1 MKLKNFFTMTAI
13 ALCLASCSDENDPT
27 PAQEAAKAIEG
38 SYTGLMSMTVS
49 GSAAGESEISVKI
62 TAEAEGTVKLSFP
75 AMGDEGS
82 MQLDAFEVSEVA
94 VTASGDGTYTLS
106 KETFSTT
113 SGDISLEGSNLAGT
127 VSNGEARI
135 TMDIKPGAM
144 PMAITF
150 TFDTQ
155 AEPTPEVSPTSEIA
169 GNYTGIMNMSVMGSS
184 QGNSEMTLTLTEA
197 ADGTFTIS
205 VPAMGSGAMAM
216 GAFDITGV
224 TASESESG
232 DGTYT
237 LSLASFEAVAG
248 ETSLTGSNLTG
259 TVNGENLNL
268 TMDIK
273 PGAMPMAITFTFDT
287 ETTWASLVAGE
298 YEGTMSMSVGDT
310 SAGSSDM
317 TLTLTEAADGTLTIS
332 VPAMGN
338 EGGMSVGAFDITGV
352 TASESESGDG
362 TYTLSLENFE
372 AVAGET
378 NITGSSLTG
387 TVNGESLN
395 LTMDIKPGAM
405 PMSITCTFVPKVTE

>member
-1 MKLKNFFTMTAI
+1 
-13 ALCLASCSDENDPT
+13 
-27 PAQEAAKAIEG
+27 
-38 SYTGLMSMTVS
+38 
-49 GSAAGESEISVKI
+49 
-62 TAEAEGTVKLSFP
+62 
-75 AMGDEGS
+75 
-82 MQLDAFEVSEVA
+82 
-94 VTASGDGTYTLS
+94 
-106 KETFSTT
+106 
-113 SGDISLEGSNLAGT
+113 
-127 VSNGEARI
+127 
-135 TMDIKPGAM
+135 
-144 PMAITF
+144 
-150 TFDTQ
+150 
-155 AEPTPEVSPTSEIA
+155 
-169 GNYTGIMNMSVMGSS
+169 
-184 QGNSEMTLTLTEA
+184 
-197 ADGTFTIS
+197 
-205 VPAMGSGAMAM
+205 
-216 GAFDITGV
+216 
-224 TASESESG
+224 
-232 DGTYT
+232 
-237 LSLASFEAVAG
+237 
-248 ETSLTGSNLTG
+248 
-259 TVNGENLNL
+259 
-268 TMDIK
+268 
-273 PGAMPMAITFTFDT
+273 MAITFTFDT